1 MGQDQDAP
9 LITSVT
15 WPREGLTTTG
25 GVPAGVEVRPIWTTS
40 TMCVRELAL
49 KISGSRERGTL
60 FTILLE
66 LDLSLFRKPCL
77 SALSISCRCCKSCLF
92 PADYVIYIYTE
103 YIFVC
108 KDLQTKQIYVY
119 MFCVVVICIMT
130 TAKFKRYDLKS
141 TILEIALFVKV
152 KTLK

>member
-1 MGQDQDAP
+1 MGQDQDVT

-40 TMCVRELAL
+40 TTCVRELAL

-77 SALSISCRCCKSCLF
+77 SALIISCQCCKSCLF
-92 PADYVIYIYTE
+92 PAGYVIYIQN
-103 YIFVC
+103 IF
-108 KDLQTKQIYVY
+108 
-119 MFCVVVICIMT
+119 
-130 TAKFKRYDLKS
+130 S
-141 TILEIALFVKV
+141 FVKTYKRNKYMCICFV
-152 KTLK
+152 SWLFAEWQQQNSSGMISKVLY

>member
-49 KISGSRERGTL
+49 KIYGSRERGTS
-60 FTILLE
+60 FTILPE
-66 LDLSLFRKPCL
+66 LDLSPYRKFSFFFLNMSVVMRWWIPIHGWVDNMDFYFFFCL
-77 SALSISCRCCKSCLF
+77 S
-92 PADYVIYIYTE
+92 
-103 YIFVC
+103 
-108 KDLQTKQIYVY
+108 
-119 MFCVVVICIMT
+119 MVVVLIMLMWRNKKVNWT
-130 TAKFKRYDLKS
+130 NW
-141 TILEIALFVKV
+141 LERL
-152 KTLK
+152 